1 LESLSDVNKKTT
13 IDQILYKS
21 FLLMLKCDYSNF
33 AMLFRGNE
41 MDELSQVMTEMEE
54 RLEVALDNMEFG
66 TDLSADDIDVI
77 RAACG
82 KPNNKRNMLLQSV
95 FEDFGN
101 VFGGKL

>member
-1 LESLSDVNKKTT
+1 
-13 IDQILYKS
+13 
-21 FLLMLKCDYSNF
+21 MLKCNYSNF